1 MRLRGMST
9 AGMAGITSFLLIG
22 SVAYASCTGSAGA
35 SQRTDSSYL
44 SVVLS
49 ASGASGNGTPNIVLS
64 SSGPT
69 GSSFMTKPTLITI
82 TNNGTTTA
90 SEVALQLSDHHT
102 NNTFESETWVCVYKD
117 GGVFFNE
124 PLTIAEGYGES
135 AIGHLNL
142 APGATDS
149 YTAVYYAGPNEVTGC
164 GRT

>member
-1 MRLRGMST
+1 MRLRGLST
-9 AGMAGITSFLLIG
+9 AGMASITAFLLIG
-22 SVAYASCTGSAGA
+22 SVAYACSGPAGGSP
-35 SQRTDSSYL
+35 RIDSSHL

-64 SSGPT
+64 SLGPT
-69 GSSFMTKPTLITI
+69 GSSFMTKSTLITI
-82 TNNGTTTA
+82 TNNGTMTA

-102 NNTFESETWVCVYKD
+102 NTTFESETWVCLYKD
-117 GGVFFNE
+117 AGVFFNE
-124 PLTIAEGYGES
+124 PLTIAEGYGQS
-135 AIGHLNL
+135 AIGHLDL